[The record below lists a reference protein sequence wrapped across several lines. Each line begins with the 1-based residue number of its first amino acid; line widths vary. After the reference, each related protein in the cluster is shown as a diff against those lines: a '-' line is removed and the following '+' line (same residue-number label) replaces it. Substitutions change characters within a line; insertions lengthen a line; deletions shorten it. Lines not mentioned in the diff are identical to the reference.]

1 MRSDVIAMHIGSCSG
16 AEIGVFLGQRRL
28 WGTATGSAVPEL
40 LEFYERQIGGIET
53 RNREMSNKAVSMGVD
68 RFENLLVREL
78 IKLCD

>member
-1 MRSDVIAMHIGSCSG
+1 MQRLGSSWVREG
-16 AEIGVFLGQRRL
+16 FGVLPLVVLCLSYWCFMKD
-28 WGTATGSAVPEL
+28 
-40 LEFYERQIGGIET
+40 GGIET

>member
-1 MRSDVIAMHIGSCSG
+1 MRSDVIAVHIGSYSS

-28 WGTATGSAVPEL
+28 CLSYWC
-40 LEFYERQIGGIET
+40 FMKDRGIET